1 MDEIFLFGRFDVGV
15 VFINVVVVVFVIEF
29 VEKVA

>member
-1 MDEIFLFGRFDVGV
+1 MDEIFLLGRFDVGV
-15 VFINVVVVVFVIEF
+15 VFIDMVGVVLVIEF